1 MSCQLRKKK
10 KKKRKV
16 KHLFM
21 DTASVRCPMTTGHK
35 PYWIRVAYP
44 THSVTLAPRQKP
56 YHLFIMFY

>member
-1 MSCQLRKKK
+1 MSCQL
-10 KKKRKV
+10 KKRKV

-21 DTASVRCPMTTGHK
+21 DSASVQWPMTTGHK

-44 THSVTLAPRQKP
+44 TCPVTLAPRQKP